1 MRSSRAVLPYDRHGR
16 DRAPTSC
23 FKCIESSLNIKFRWG
38 LLVGV
43 IGLPVTQSAQSRR
56 SILRE
61 KKKKKTGEW
70 EQYSTDSRV
79 ERRYNIGP
87 KDWQNVLAIRNF
99 RHCIA
104 AVECANRTPRPRSIE
119 EEVAC
124 YLRSHYSVT

>member
-1 MRSSRAVLPYDRHGR
+1 M
-16 DRAPTSC
+16 
-23 FKCIESSLNIKFRWG
+23 
-38 LLVGV
+38 GV
-43 IGLPVTQSAQSRR
+43 IGLPVTQSARSRR

-61 KKKKKTGEW
+61 KKIKTGEW

-79 ERRYNIGP
+79 ERRYNKGP

-104 AVECANRTPRPRSIE
+104 AVECAKRTPRPRSIE
-119 EEVAC
+119 REVAC